1 MTAVIAII
9 ITAAAVILNII
20 QWQTRHRPYLGV
32 VNLDWETI
40 SDEHMVWE
48 EGALKGTAYPD
59 SVRCTVQN
67 VGQTP
72 AKAIKFEWK
81 VRVRSGE
88 KARELDLGI
97 LFPGQQMEVVLPF
110 DVDSDNMASDF
121 LGGYG
126 SAEVYCKLNYN
137 GVLPRQR
144 YYTRQNFA
152 IRNLPTRWIA
162 LSGGECS

>member
-1 MTAVIAII
+1 MIAVVAII
-9 ITAAAVILNII
+9 IAAGAVILNVI
-20 QWQTRHRPYLGV
+20 QFKSRHRPYLGV

-40 SDEHMVWE
+40 SDEHTVWD
-48 EGALKGTAYPD
+48 EGELKGTAYPD
-59 SVRCTVQN
+59 SVRCTVKN
-67 VGQTP
+67 VGETP
-72 AKAIKFEWK
+72 AKAIKFEGK

-88 KARELDLGI
+88 KAREFDLGI

-121 LGGYG
+121 LSGYG

-137 GVLPRQR
+137 GVLPRQQ

-152 IRNLPTRWIA
+152 ITNLPTHWIA
-162 LSGGECS
+162 LPGGGCS